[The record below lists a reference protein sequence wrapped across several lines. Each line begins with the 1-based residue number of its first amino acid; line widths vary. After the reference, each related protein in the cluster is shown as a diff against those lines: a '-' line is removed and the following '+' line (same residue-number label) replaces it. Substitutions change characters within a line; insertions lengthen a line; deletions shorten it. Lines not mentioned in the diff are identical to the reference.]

1 MDTESPSYA
10 MYRVLRDFGGI
21 PYRDAAAV
29 IVDAGAASGES
40 TLGARIADKTFL
52 SRRVVHA
59 SAGNAPAHADLG
71 GAAEALAARMAKRLG
86 EGAWGLIC
94 EHFAGPG
101 AARMEESLSACGR
114 DALVYRNACARVAGA
129 GELDSRSRATLLVLL
144 FIAAGVTADPA
155 LAASEARGYADRRL
169 GASVRTPPPSIV
181 KGKKR
186 AESPAP
192 EGLGLLRAVGSCA
205 KPPIYEVSRGPEGT
219 VIGSI
224 PLRWR
229 LYSRRG
235 AGRIA
240 PTRARAAR
248 GRAVASRGPRLHQ
261 RDLGRPRWVARA
273 GEEADPRGAGPPR
286 RHPERRPDP
295 AGVLDQVP
303 SHAHGKVDGSRL
315 GFAAEARRWG
325 LRGHQ

>member
-52 SRRVVHA
+52 SRSVVHA

-129 GELDSRSRATLLVLL
+129 GELDSRSRATLPVLL

-181 KGKKR
+181 K
-186 AESPAP
+186 
-192 EGLGLLRAVGSCA
+192 
-205 KPPIYEVSRGPEGT
+205 
-219 VIGSI
+219 
-224 PLRWR
+224 
-229 LYSRRG
+229 
-235 AGRIA
+235 
-240 PTRARAAR
+240 
-248 GRAVASRGPRLHQ
+248 
-261 RDLGRPRWVARA
+261 
-273 GEEADPRGAGPPR
+273 
-286 RHPERRPDP
+286 
-295 AGVLDQVP
+295 
-303 SHAHGKVDGSRL
+303 
-315 GFAAEARRWG
+315 
-325 LRGHQ
+325 

>member
-59 SAGNAPAHADLG
+59 SAGNAPVHADLG
-71 GAAEALAARMAKRLG
+71 GAAEALAARIAKRLG

-101 AARMEESLSACGR
+101 AARMEESLSACGH

-181 KGKKR
+181 KGKKH

-224 PLRWR
+224 PCDGDSIADVGPDV
-229 LYSRRG
+229 SRRH
-235 AGRIA
+235 
-240 PTRARAAR
+240 ARAAR

-273 GEEADPRGAGPPR
+273 GEEADLRGAGPPR

-303 SHAHGKVDGSRL
+303 SHAHGEVDGSRL

>member
-1 MDTESPSYA
+1 
-10 MYRVLRDFGGI
+10 
-21 PYRDAAAV
+21 
-29 IVDAGAASGES
+29 
-40 TLGARIADKTFL
+40 
-52 SRRVVHA
+52 
-59 SAGNAPAHADLG
+59 
-71 GAAEALAARMAKRLG
+71 
-86 EGAWGLIC
+86 
-94 EHFAGPG
+94 
-101 AARMEESLSACGR
+101 MEESLSACGH

-129 GELDSRSRATLLVLL
+129 GELDSRSRATLPVLL

-181 KGKKR
+181 KGRKR

-224 PLRWR
+224 PCDGDSVADVGPDV
-229 LYSRRG
+229 SRRH
-235 AGRIA
+235 
-240 PTRARAAR
+240 AR
-248 GRAVASRGPRLHQ
+248 VRLVDGQ
-261 RDLGRPRWVARA
+261 WLLEDLGSTNGTWVVPGGSPRA

-303 SHAHGKVDGSRL
+303 SHAHGEVGGSRL

>member
-10 MYRVLRDFGGI
+10 MYRVLRGFGGI

-205 KPPIYEVSRGPEGT
+205 KKADLRGLARARGHRHR
-219 VIGSI
+219 VN

-240 PTRARAAR
+240 PTHARAAR

-273 GEEADPRGAGPPR
+273 GEEADPCGAGPPR

-303 SHAHGKVDGSRL
+303 SHAHGEVGGSRL
-315 GFAAEARRWG
+315 GFAAEARR
-325 LRGHQ
+325 